1 MKGEITIKFNG
12 IDDITVAVKTAPLHK
27 LEKLILIDALCESLR
42 LSDDEERLVAGL
54 TIAVGG
60 LKAVSGVPAEHLRID
75 VNALKEALRK
85 DKNNNETD
93 AH

>member
-1 MKGEITIKFNG
+1 MKGEITLKFNG
-12 IDDITVAVKTAPLHK
+12 IDDITVAVKTTPLHK

-42 LSDDEERLVAGL
+42 LENSEERFVIGT

-60 LKAVSGVPAEHLRID
+60 MKAVSGENSKVLEIDMKALRD
-75 VNALKEALRK
+75 ALRK

>member
-12 IDDITVAVKTAPLHK
+12 IDDITVAVKTTRLHK
-27 LEKLILIDALCESLR
+27 LEKLILIDSLCESLR
-42 LSDDEERLVAGL
+42 LEDSEERFVIGA

-60 LKAVSGVPAEHLRID
+60 MKAVSGETAKILEFD
-75 VNALKEALRK
+75 MNALKDALRK